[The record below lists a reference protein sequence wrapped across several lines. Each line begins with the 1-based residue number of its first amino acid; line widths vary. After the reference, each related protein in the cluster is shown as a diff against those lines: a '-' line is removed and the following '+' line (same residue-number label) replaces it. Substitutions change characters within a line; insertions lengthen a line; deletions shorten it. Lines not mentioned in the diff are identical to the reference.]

1 MPSNLWV
8 RQGLFWGRVQQ
19 HRISIVHI
27 FMVKKKEK
35 FVLIHWP
42 LLTSPLL
49 WISKVDS
56 KKNTLKR
63 PNMLIGQNVLFF
75 FSRESIINW
84 IISLYKHNGICMHT
98 HCAKVLLPLK
108 YLNEP
113 TWINSGHGGQ
123 RTNCCRAHMSNCPP
137 RPNVF
142 KACGYVLGA
151 MMWIW
156 HLSSSVEI
164 CHFIIIFCCI

>member
-1 MPSNLWV
+1 MICPQIFES
-8 RQGLFWGRVQQ
+8 GRVCFGAEFNNTESQL
-19 HRISIVHI
+19 SI
-27 FMVKKKEK
+27 FLWLKKEND
-35 FVLIHWP
+35 LSWSTDRP
-42 LLTSPLL
+42 PSTSPLL

-56 KKNTLKR
+56 KENTLKR
-63 PNMLIGQNVLFF
+63 PNMLIGQNILFF

-137 RPNVF
+137 PP
-142 KACGYVLGA
+142 KCL
-151 MMWIW
+151 
-156 HLSSSVEI
+156 
-164 CHFIIIFCCI
+164 